1 MNLSQQGK
9 YVNRG
14 FSNELENQLEEI
26 NEFKNKLIDSLL
38 EKITE
43 FKKGNKD
50 LIELNKSSLIELKSL
65 QTSMTEA
72 QKDAEKLEE
81 DYNIFQLT
89 NKELLLKLQNINKLT
104 KSNDVDHCEELQ
116 NRNLLNEDNL
126 SISSCLSSEGSLV
139 IFVNN

>member
-1 MNLSQQGK
+1 M
-9 YVNRG
+9 
-14 FSNELENQLEEI
+14 
-26 NEFKNKLIDSLL
+26 

-81 DYNIFQLT
+81 DYNISQLT

-104 KSNDVDHCEELQ
+104 KSNDNDHSQELP
-116 NRNLLNEDNL
+116 RKKRKLLNENNISNRTYSTVEGL
-126 SISSCLSSEGSLV
+126 SV
-139 IFVNN
+139 I